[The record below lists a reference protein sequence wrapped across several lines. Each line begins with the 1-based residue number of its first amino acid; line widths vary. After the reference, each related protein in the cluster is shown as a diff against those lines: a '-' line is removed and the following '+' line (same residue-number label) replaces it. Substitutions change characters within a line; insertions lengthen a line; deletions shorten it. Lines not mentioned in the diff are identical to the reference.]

1 MQGKAKIFTGW
12 ALHIPWQEYIHNN
25 EFVKGTA
32 MTKLSAKDAIAKAAS
47 GAITV
52 LDVREAAEILAS
64 GKAAGALHI
73 PLALLPLQAETQ
85 IDKTKPVAVYCAVGG
100 RAGMATQALEK
111 LGYEAHNIGGFGDWA
126 SAGGPVS
133 R

>member
-1 MQGKAKIFTGW
+1 
-12 ALHIPWQEYIHNN
+12 
-25 EFVKGTA
+25 
-32 MTKLSAKDAIAKAAS
+32 MTKLTAKDAIARAAK
-47 GAITV
+47 GEITV
-52 LDVREAAEILAS
+52 LDVREAAEIAAS

-73 PLALLPLQAETQ
+73 PLSMVPLHADAK
-85 IDKTKPVAVYCAVGG
+85 IAKNKPVAVYCAVGG
-100 RAGMATQALEK
+100 RAGMATQALAK